1 MGTGDAAQARKEL
14 ETGHVI
20 WWGAVLG
27 APGAR
32 ENDLS
37 ETASERPNQ
46 AAHTHA
52 GSAQGGA
59 GGVSLG
65 DVHVLLRWKWLA
77 TVVNRHGL

>member
-1 MGTGDAAQARKEL
+1 MEAWLDVAYG
-14 ETGHVI
+14 
-20 WWGAVLG
+20 GAVSG
-27 APGAR
+27 APGAG

-52 GSAQGGA
+52 GSAQSGA

>member
-1 MGTGDAAQARKEL
+1 MEA
-14 ETGHVI
+14 
-20 WWGAVLG
+20 WLG
-27 APGAR
+27 AASGAPSQGR
-32 ENDLS
+32 WEPERTICLK
-37 ETASERPNQ
+37 TASERPNQ

-52 GSAQGGA
+52 GSAQSGA